1 MPGRFMKLG
10 ETGRLDHPSIQV
22 SIPYVTSFPGRRKRA
37 KDLWVPVKCSQIWW
51 AMQITRMNRPRGK
64 TCILLYQTVWPIILP
79 LQFPS
84 RLYNTSPPWLLLS
97 VPLYHQH
104 PSSLVPLSSSLS
116 SLLYP
121 TSPSA
126 FPPFRILSLRVTYPS
141 PLYHFERFPR
151 LPGLPCLLVII
162 SRHRQPL
169 TACTLL
175 STTSSFEGL
184 NPIYLQQKSIP
195 LTSPSETP
203 FPRSSGST
211 LSSGDSLLS
220 T

>member
-1 MPGRFMKLG
+1 MKLG
-10 ETGRLDHPSIQV
+10 EPARLDHSSVPV
-22 SIPYVTSFPGRRKRA
+22 SIPYVTKFPGRRKRA
-37 KDLWVPVKCSQIWW
+37 KDLWVPVKYSQIWW
-51 AMQITRMNRPRGK
+51 AMQITRMNRPRGLS
-64 TCILLYQTVWPIILP
+64 CILRYQTVWPIILP

-126 FPPFRILSLRVTYPS
+126 FLPFRILSLRITYPS
-141 PLYHFERFPR
+141 PLYYFERFQGYQR
-151 LPGLPCLLVII
+151 LPCLLVIL
-162 SRHRQPL
+162 SRHCQPL
-169 TACTLL
+169 TACTLI

-184 NPIYLQQKSIP
+184 IPISLKQKSIP
-195 LTSPSETP
+195 LASTSETP

-211 LSSGDSLLS
+211 LSTGDSLPS
-220 T
+220 TW